1 VTVSVKITPTYLTLY
16 QVACAGCGPEIYVLP
31 LAVAAGMHAELYV
44 LLTIYMLAR
53 AVDELGYELHH
64 RPDWVELPL
73 QGILQLM
80 GRRTPP

>member
-1 VTVSVKITPTYLTLY
+1 MNHATMEESRMIALWATL
-16 QVACAGCGPEIYVLP
+16 QPAR
-31 LAVAAGMHAELYV
+31 LAHPSS
-44 LLTIYMLAR
+44 YMLAR
-53 AVDELGYELHH
+53 AVDELGYELHR